1 MFHADKRIRS
11 THTRPQGLC
20 PMYSAPTL
28 HPPRTRISP
37 SGGPTIPQ
45 PIHLYAAPANIS
57 LSHPFR
63 RRIRAHQYHYAT
75 HSAGLLA
82 TNIPSSNS
90 LQPSAFATTP
100 QPPSAPRGSRPHSPH
115 TPTTTHPHPARR
127 PRPHTT
133 TPKRNRPPGKYR
145 IPFPT
150 QPLSRK
156 SNNKHVR
163 LWPSRDPIEEE
174 GGINLYGF
182 VGNNGVNTIDVLGQ
196 SALGPIT
203 GFLTGLI
210 QDERYKNRCRIRPHW
225 SLASQDVIITH
236 DGQGRVLG
244 CTRECK
250 YVFIPGG
257 PIGEVSSVMPTGHT
271 KTGRISCGRMCPKTP
286 WW

>member
-1 MFHADKRIRS
+1 ME
-11 THTRPQGLC
+11 T
-20 PMYSAPTL
+20 APTL
-28 HPPRTRISP
+28 HPTRTVISP
-37 SGGPTIPQ
+37 PGGPTIPQ
-45 PIHLYAAPANIS
+45 LIHLYAAPANIS
-57 LSHPFR
+57 LTHPFR

-156 SNNKHVR
+156 STNKHVR
-163 LWPSRDPIEEE
+163 LWPSRDPIEEM

-182 VGNNGVNTIDVLGQ
+182 VGNNGVNGWDILGLDTAKRDCVWVIFFGHGSNPDYGEADSNLRKKFNEVLENKNELPCGNRF
-196 SALGPIT
+196 
-203 GFLTGLI
+203 GFVGCRRASMNKLLEKAVSDAHLI
-210 QDERYKNRCRIRPHW
+210 PSLEFENDYKLWYDIGHPQRNEFDDSRPHGYKI
-225 SLASQDVIITH
+225 LKSQ
-236 DGQGRVLG
+236 
-244 CTRECK
+244 
-250 YVFIPGG
+250 
-257 PIGEVSSVMPTGHT
+257 
-271 KTGRISCGRMCPKTP
+271 
-286 WW
+286 W